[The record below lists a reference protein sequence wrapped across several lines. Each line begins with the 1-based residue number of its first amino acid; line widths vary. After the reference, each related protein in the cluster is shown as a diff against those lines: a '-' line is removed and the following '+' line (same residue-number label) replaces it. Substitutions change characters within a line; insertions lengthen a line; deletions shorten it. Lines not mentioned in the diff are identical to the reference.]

1 MTFLPS
7 NVHTAACSSSST
19 LRRKCVP
26 FCLSCS
32 ICSVRYES
40 WGRADVCV
48 AIIPP
53 KEIHHGDTA
62 GTEKTSW
69 MFIRV
74 NPYESAAAVSMHAV
88 GVQQNL
94 AGFAGLEARH
104 AFAEI
109 LHGHAIG

>member
-7 NVHTAACSSSST
+7 KVHTGACSSSST
-19 LRRKCVP
+19 RKRKCVP

-53 KEIHHGDTA
+53 KEIHHGTTDA
-62 GTEKTSW
+62 RRKLDGS
-69 MFIRV
+69 IRV
-74 NPYESAAAVSMHAV
+74 NPCEIRGGGLMHAV

-94 AGFAGLEARH
+94 AGLAGLQARH
-104 AFAEI
+104 PLA
-109 LHGHAIG
+109 